1 VIGLTK
7 TSETD
12 DNSPGELWSHRRF
25 QYPKFPTNFGIASI
39 LVFILAAYS
48 GGMGLREL
56 RAQTGTPN
64 STDTTVLRW
73 DFSRQNDLNF
83 DNLPDDWKR
92 VYGRNYPRYL
102 TLEIQPHNAEFDNE
116 LRQLDAQVLRH
127 WRKWQPHLP
136 ILPELPPSLAD
147 ALSNRFLLAKVDGG
161 AIVASSPPFPVSK
174 EYSYRMHAKMRAD
187 GLTGNRAWLEL
198 EYLDGEGKPLKTLST
213 NPISGSQDWKT
224 VRVNAN
230 SAPAQANS
238 AIVHFRYEP
247 TDKPDMSGS
256 VGLDDIVIEQ
266 LPKIYLVGDSPLGIF
281 PDPAQPTVHCYVS
294 GINDDKQEIHFRLL
308 DERGNELQSIAT
320 QLSPLNEENQATQ
333 PSHLNADW
341 DPTEFAGVAQWRL
354 PSLSPGFYRVT
365 ADLSNRPSTDFDLD
379 YTFVV
384 LANLPSDYS
393 PFGWSI
399 PHDKAHHVPIRS
411 LPEWL
416 SQNRVHWL
424 KFPVWTNPND
434 AQRLEQIAWLMSRLQ
449 DRSIR
454 SVGVLSHPPQ
464 EVLDSLTAKQGDP
477 AALLFRDP
485 ELWQPQLEPVMNR
498 LTNGVRW
505 WQLGEDDDFSFL
517 GRAQL
522 QQTIQEI
529 RNGLTG
535 YGRPIQLAINWPW
548 VEPLPD
554 AATWSWQTVNLNDPT
569 PQTVD
574 ELNAY
579 FDSTAAPNGI
589 PGSSDNNAQRLVNS
603 VPAIDTPTPT
613 DSASNQDIVKSIQ
626 PWLVI
631 NPAPRYRY
639 PLGERIRD
647 LILRM
652 VAVRSNGVQVA
663 FVSNPFATDLAM
675 LSHDGTPEEMLLPW
689 RTTSALLGSLKP
701 VGSLTLQ
708 GGSHNVLLVN
718 ERRALLVIWSDKPT
732 QETLLLGPNA
742 KQFDAFG
749 RLLKIENV
757 EHRGLALQQI
767 QVTSEPTFVDDI
779 DRIASLINLSLQLD
793 RDRIDSIIGRE
804 QVLKITFENP
814 TPQTLS
820 GSLRVDAP
828 QTWTIDRFGRTFNAD
843 AQRRKTIEIPFVL
856 KLDATIGPA
865 QLEFDLEVEGD
876 ISRKFIV
883 YRQLEVGPSDVDVT
897 LTTRLLPDGRL
908 IVRQEFLNNSPRLL
922 NFDNSLYAPG
932 RQRQRRTLSV
942 PANSQVVQEF
952 SWNNG
957 KELVGKDLLLR
968 CEEQSGLRTL
978 NFRILATQ

>member
-1 VIGLTK
+1 MK
-7 TSETD
+7 TSEI
-12 DNSPGELWSHRRF
+12 DNSVSTALRPFRF
-25 QYPKFPTNFGIASI
+25 QFPQLSASLGITRI
-39 LVFILAAYS
+39 LVFILAACS
-48 GGMGLREL
+48 GATVARDS
-56 RAQTGTPN
+56 RAQTGPPK
-64 STDTTVLRW
+64 SADTTVLRW

-83 DNLPDDWKR
+83 DNLPDDWIR

-102 TLEIQPHNAEFDNE
+102 TLEIQPHDAAFDSD

-127 WRKWQPHLP
+127 WRNWQPYLP
-136 ILPELPPSLAD
+136 MLPELPPSLAD
-147 ALSNRFLLAKVDGG
+147 GLSNRYLLAKVDGG
-161 AIVASSPPFPVSK
+161 AIMASSPPFLVSK
-174 EYSYRMHAKMRAD
+174 EYSYRLHAKMRSD
-187 GLTGNRAWLEL
+187 GLTGNRSWLEL
-198 EYLDGEGKPLKTLST
+198 EYLDSQGNTVKTLT
-213 NPISGSQDWKT
+213 TTPITGSQGWNT
-224 VRVNAN
+224 VRINAN
-230 SAPAQANS
+230 SAPAQASS
-238 AIVHFRYEP
+238 AVIHFRYEP

-256 VGLDDIVIEQ
+256 VGLDNIVVEQ
-266 LPKIYLVGDSPLGIF
+266 LPKIYLVGDNPLGIY

-294 GINDDKQEIHFRLL
+294 GINDDKQEVHFRLL

-320 QLSPLNEENQATQ
+320 QLSPLDAENQATQ
-333 PSHLNADW
+333 PNHVNTEW
-341 DPTEFAGVAQWRL
+341 DPMDFAGVAYWKL

-384 LANLPSDYS
+384 LANLPSEYS

-399 PHDKAHHVPIRS
+399 PYDKAQQVPIRS

-424 KFPVWTNPND
+424 KFPVWTSPKD
-434 AQRLEQIAWLMSRLQ
+434 TQRLEQIAWLMSRLQ

-477 AALLFRDP
+477 AALLFRDV

-554 AATWSWQTVNLNDPT
+554 ASTWSWQTVNLNDPT
-569 PQTVD
+569 PQTVE
-574 ELNAY
+574 ELHAY
-579 FDSTAAPNGI
+579 FESSATANGI
-589 PGSSDNNAQRLVNS
+589 PGPDDSNAQRFVNTT
-603 VPAIDTPTPT
+603 PAGDTSAAT
-613 DSASNQDIVKSIQ
+613 DSPSNQDLAKTVQ

-639 PLGERIRD
+639 PLSERIRD

-652 VAVRSNGVQVA
+652 VAVRSHGVQVA
-663 FVSNPFATDLAM
+663 FVSNPFASDLAM

-689 RTTSALLGSLKP
+689 RTTSALIGSLKP

-718 ERRALLVIWSDKPT
+718 ERRALLVVWADKPT
-732 QETLLLGPNA
+732 PETLLLGPNA
-742 KQFDAFG
+742 KHFDAFG

-757 EHRGLALQQI
+757 EHRGLSLQQV
-767 QVTSEPTFVDDI
+767 QVTSEPTFIDDI
-779 DRIASLINLSLQLD
+779 DRVASLINLSLQLD

-804 QVLKITFENP
+804 QLLKITFENP
-814 TPQTLS
+814 TQQTLS

-828 QTWTIDRFGRTFNAD
+828 NTWTIDRFGRTFTAD
-843 AQRRKTIEIPFVL
+843 AQRRKSIEVPFAL

-876 ISRKFIV
+876 ISRKFTV
-883 YRQLEVGPSDVDVT
+883 YRELNVGPSDVEVT

-932 RQRQRRTLSV
+932 RQRQRRTLSI

-952 SWNNG
+952 SWNKG
-957 KELVGKDLLLR
+957 EELIGKDLLLR